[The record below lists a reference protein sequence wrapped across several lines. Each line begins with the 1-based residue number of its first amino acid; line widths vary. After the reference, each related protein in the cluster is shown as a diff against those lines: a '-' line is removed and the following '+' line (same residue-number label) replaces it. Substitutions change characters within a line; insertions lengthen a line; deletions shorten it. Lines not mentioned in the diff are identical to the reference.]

1 MGDSYTIEICETLD
15 GALTAHLPDGTV
27 LVAAD
32 ALGDACPETAARRAM
47 EALATENLSVSAPM
61 QEKIDR

>member
-32 ALGDACPETAARRAM
+32 ALGDACPNAVARRAID
-47 EALATENLSVSAPM
+47 ALARENLNVSAPM